1 IRPRAVCKIQYLKQA
16 FTIQSLFSHINTH
29 STTLPNN
36 STTLQTVT
44 MVVNTPATCCRSGD
58 NVECACAQKATCS
71 CGQKSALQCTC
82 SKAASE
88 NTVNGPR
95 CSCRARPA
103 GECTCDRAAT
113 ENVTPTGSTCA
124 CGSRPA
130 GGCTCEKAAD
140 GGFNPANEIDFTTKK

>member
-1 IRPRAVCKIQYLKQA
+1 RPGRPG
-16 FTIQSLFSHINTH
+16 FTSNSLFFRDINSLNHQQSQT
-29 STTLPNN
+29 STFTTL
-36 STTLQTVT
+36 SSVK
-44 MVVNTPATCCRSGD
+44 MAVNTPSTCCRSSDGAS
-58 NVECACAQKATCS
+58 ECACAQKATCS

-82 SKAASE
+82 AKAPVE

-103 GECTCDRAAT
+103 GECTCDRAAS
-113 ENVTPTGSTCA
+113 ENVTPSGATCA